1 MSNEMGGLYVID
13 THVLIWYFLG
23 SPRLK
28 GELKERIDDTRNR
41 NGRILVPTIVLAEAL
56 YVAEKGRVVLD
67 FDELY
72 RLVRGDAGFEIVGF
86 TSEILEE
93 ATRCRDIPEMHD
105 RIIVATARFFG
116 AGILTKDEIVLRFQE
131 GQVSRPWQ

>member
-1 MSNEMGGLYVID
+1 MNGLYIID
-13 THVLIWYFLG
+13 THVLVWYFLG

-41 NGRILVPTIVLAEAL
+41 SGRILVPTIVLAEAL
-56 YVAEKGRVVLD
+56 YVAEKGRAVFN

-72 RLVRGDAGFEIVGF
+72 RLVRGDPGFEIVGF

-93 ATRCRDIPEMHD
+93 AARCRDIPEMHD
-105 RIIVATARFFG
+105 RIIVATARFFA
-116 AGILTKDEIVLRFQE
+116 AGILTKDEIIGR
-131 GQVSRPWQ
+131 VSEKTNL

>member
-1 MSNEMGGLYVID
+1 MGGLYVID

-41 NGRILVPTIVLAEAL
+41 NGRILVPTIVLAEGL

-72 RLVRGDAGFEIVGF
+72 RLVRGDPGFEIVGF

-93 ATRCRDIPEMHD
+93 TARCRDIPEMHD

-131 GQVSRPWQ
+131 GQVSGPWQ